1 MVTFEARNS
10 LRTSLAGQLALVT
23 LVALLALAALAWHG
37 GSFRGL
43 WLTPDQQ
50 AQRRYNELQFAEA
63 ADLFEAPMNK
73 GAALYDAGRY
83 EEAAA
88 TFGRIASA
96 VGFYNRG
103 NALMRAREYV
113 KAIASYEQAVAEAP
127 DWLEAQQNLA
137 LSRYVLAYIEDTR
150 EQQDTGKMEADDY
163 KYDSTKKSGI
173 DTLVD
178 RETALEAMSAEKWM
192 RTVDTA
198 TGDFLRTRFALES
211 ARKPAQ

>member
-1 MVTFEARNS
+1 MVKPG
-10 LRTSLAGQLALVT
+10 LRHKLTSSLAGQLALTTVAA
-23 LVALLALAALAWHG
+23 LVVLAALVWRS
-37 GSFRGL
+37 GSFSAL

-50 AQRRYNELQFAEA
+50 AQRLYNELRFAEA

-88 TFGRIASA
+88 TFGRVSSS

-103 NALMRAREYV
+103 NALMRGREYV
-113 KAIASYEQAVAEAP
+113 TAIASYEQAVAEAP
-127 DWLEAQQNLA
+127 DWPEAQQNLA

-211 ARKPAQ
+211 AQEPAP